1 MQKEHQEAMEQN
13 REKTREIESVRLTIE
28 QLEEKTRSMESDR
41 IKQNKV
47 YT

>member
-1 MQKEHQEAMEQN
+1 MEQN